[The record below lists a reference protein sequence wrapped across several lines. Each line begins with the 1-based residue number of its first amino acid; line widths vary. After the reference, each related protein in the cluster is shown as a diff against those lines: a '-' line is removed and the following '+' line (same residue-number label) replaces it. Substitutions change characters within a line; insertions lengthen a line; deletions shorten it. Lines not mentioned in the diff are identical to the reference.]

1 MEQLQWLSRFCH
13 HYYLALH
20 FCILSCHFFQLCKFQ
35 LPLSYINKKLIYRL
49 NSNKAEP
56 KGLRRLFRAISK
68 KTTHSYNATQK
79 GWSGPKVLIRCEL
92 VFCNW
97 ATSNGQQTE
106 VLCSAKQA
114 LLCICFGK
122 IRLFYFCLC
131 KPWHFWFCGGTFVV
145 SYVTN
150 WKY

>member
-1 MEQLQWLSRFCH
+1 MFLLVTLQKKFIEDN
-13 HYYLALH
+13 YLRPSPPLLGSAFLH
-20 FCILSCHFFQLCKFQ
+20 PIIPFFFQLCKFQ
-35 LPLSYINKKLIYRL
+35 LPLSFINKKLRYRL
-49 NSNKAEP
+49 NPNKEEP
-56 KGLRRLFRAISK
+56 RSLCRLFPRHFE

-79 GWSGPKVLIRCEL
+79 GWSSSKVLIRCEL

-106 VLCSAKQA
+106 VPCSAKQA

-131 KPWHFWFCGGTFVV
+131 GCWHFWFVV
-145 SYVTN
+145 
-150 WKY
+150 WDFQ